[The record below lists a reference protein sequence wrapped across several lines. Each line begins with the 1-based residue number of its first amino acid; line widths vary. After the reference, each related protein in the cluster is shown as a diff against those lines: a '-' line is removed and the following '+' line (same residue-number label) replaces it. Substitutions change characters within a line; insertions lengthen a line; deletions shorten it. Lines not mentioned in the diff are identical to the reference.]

1 MSHIALVTADLDRF
15 RSFYEDVLGLET
27 TLVVGAGRGH
37 ARQAVVH
44 AGDAM
49 LQVFEVPGYD
59 PGAHGS
65 GAPMFE
71 RGRLDHFG
79 FRVADEAA
87 LGALRDRLVAAGASS
102 GDIRRLGPMFSVR
115 FHDPEGFEG
124 EVNCLDPA
132 YDPSSVREQD
142 EIVDPAWYRRTRR
155 ALGDRSLP
163 TPPPTTSE
171 RNRP

>member
-1 MSHIALVTADLDRF
+1 MSHIAVVTADLDLF
-15 RSFYEDVLGLET
+15 RSFYEDILGCET
-27 TLVVGAGRGH
+27 TLVVGVGRDQ

-49 LQVFEVPGYD
+49 LQVFEVPGYAPD
-59 PGAHGS
+59 TS

-87 LGALRDRLVAAGASS
+87 LVALRDRLVAAGASS
-102 GDIRRLGPMFSVR
+102 GDIRRLGPMLSLR

-132 YDPSSVREQD
+132 YDPSSVRDQD
-142 EIVDPAWYRRTRR
+142 EIVDPAWYERTRR
-155 ALGDRSLP
+155 ALGDHSA
-163 TPPPTTSE
+163 TFE